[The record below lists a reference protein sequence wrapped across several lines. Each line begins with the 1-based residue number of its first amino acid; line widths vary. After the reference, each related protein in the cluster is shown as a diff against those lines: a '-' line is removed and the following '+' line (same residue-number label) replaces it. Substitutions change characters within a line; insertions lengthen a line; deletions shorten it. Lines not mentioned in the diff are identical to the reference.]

1 MNEMSVILIPMQE
14 AGLLLPQ
21 DIIGKV
27 FPYAPTLSFDEASE
41 FVLGGLLIQNEKV
54 PLVDFNFGKVRTDDI
69 DTASF
74 RLILVSTITEEARYS
89 RYAILS
95 HGEPE
100 LYHLREEMLEVVP
113 TIKNHR
119 YITQSVKIRDRAD
132 SGNFVILDLPLFET
146 ELHMR

>member
-1 MNEMSVILIPMQE
+1 MNEMDVILIPTAG

-21 DIIGKV
+21 AIVGKV

-54 PLVDFNFGKVRTDDI
+54 PLVDFNFDKTDTEAA

-74 RLILVSTITEEARYS
+74 RLILVSTISEDTRYS
-89 RYAILS
+89 RYAILA

-100 LYHLREEMLEVVP
+100 LYRLREEAVEVVP
-113 TIKNHR
+113 TAKNHR
-119 YITQSVKIRDRAD
+119 YIAQSVKIRDHAD
-132 SGNFVILDLPLFET
+132 AGPFILLDLPLFET

>member
-1 MNEMSVILIPMQE
+1 MNEMSVILIPTQE

-100 LYHLREEMLEVVP
+100 LYQLREEMLEVVP
-113 TIKNHR
+113 TVKNHR
-119 YITQSVKIRDRAD
+119 YITQSVKIRDRVD

>member
-1 MNEMSVILIPMQE
+1 MMDVILIPT
-14 AGLLLPQ
+14 AGPGLLLPQ
-21 DIIGKV
+21 AIVGKV

-54 PLVDFNFGKVRTDDI
+54 PLVDFNFAKVRSAEI
-69 DTASF
+69 DTAGF

-100 LYHLREEMLEVVP
+100 LYRLREDTLAVVP
-113 TIKNHR
+113 AAKNHR
-119 YITQSVKIRDRAD
+119 YIAQSVKIGDRAD
-132 SGNFVILDLPLFET
+132 PLPYVILDLPLFET

>member
-1 MNEMSVILIPMQE
+1 MNEMDVILIPSPG

-21 DIIGKV
+21 AIVGKV

-54 PLVDFNFGKVRTDDI
+54 PLVDFNFAKVRSEDM
-69 DTASF
+69 DTAGY

-89 RYAILS
+89 RYAVLS

-100 LYHLREEMLEVVP
+100 LYRLREEALELVP
-113 TIKNHR
+113 TAKNHR
-119 YITQSVKIRDRAD
+119 YITQSVTIRDRAD
-132 SGNFVILDLPLFET
+132 AGNFVILDLPLFET

>member
-1 MNEMSVILIPMQE
+1 MNMMDVILIPTAG

-21 DIIGKV
+21 AIVGRV

-54 PLVDFNFGKVRTDDI
+54 PLVDFNFGKVRHEEV
-69 DTASF
+69 DTAGF
-74 RLILVSTITEEARYS
+74 RLVLVSTITEEARYS
-89 RYAILS
+89 RYAILA

-100 LYHLREEMLEVVP
+100 LHRLREDKLAVVP
-113 TIKNHR
+113 TVKNHR
-119 YITQSVKIRDRAD
+119 YIAQSVTISDRAD
-132 SGNFVILDLPLFET
+132 PEAYVILDLPLFET